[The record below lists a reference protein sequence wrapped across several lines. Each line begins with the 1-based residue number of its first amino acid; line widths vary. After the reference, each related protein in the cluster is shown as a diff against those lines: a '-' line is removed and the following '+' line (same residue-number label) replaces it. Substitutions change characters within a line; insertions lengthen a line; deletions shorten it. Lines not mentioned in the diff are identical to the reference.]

1 MPQQLSSR
9 QQLSSQQRLSPIDTV
24 RAAFQERHSGLLSDL
39 LAQYTR
45 FVDESPPL
53 GERQMP
59 ERLQHLLRMVR
70 VTGRNFLDE
79 RPALLQATGKSRD
92 HILDLLLRDAEAWL
106 KKHGPKQ
113 ATWQAPFEELAA
125 TPAKR

>member
-1 MPQQLSSR
+1 M
-9 QQLSSQQRLSPIDTV
+9 SQRVSPLDAI
-24 RAAFQERHSGLLSDL
+24 RAEFQNRHSGLLTDL

-45 FVDESPPL
+45 FVMESPPL

-70 VTGRNFLDE
+70 VTGRNFLNE
-79 RPALLQATGKSRD
+79 RVPQVTATGMTRD
-92 HILDLLLRDAEAWL
+92 EVLEVMLRDADEWL
-106 KKHGPKQ
+106 EKHGPEQ
-113 ATWQAPFEELAA
+113 PNWLAPFTELEK

>member
-1 MPQQLSSR
+1 MPQRTQ
-9 QQLSSQQRLSPIDTV
+9 PIDV
-24 RAAFQERHSGLLSDL
+24 IRAGFQDRHSGLLSDL

-45 FVDESPPL
+45 FVEESPPI

-70 VTGRNFLDE
+70 VTGRNFLNE
-79 RPALLQATGKSRD
+79 RETQVAATGKSRD
-92 HILDLLLRDAEAWL
+92 EILELLIKDADDWL
-106 KKHGPKQ
+106 EKHGPAQKK
-113 ATWQAPFEELAA
+113 WVAPFTELAR